1 MALVLTCFD
10 KPGTSFFQSAVF
22 SHAQYRKK
30 KNRNM
35 AQYANAPRKRRRGNQ
50 ATLVGEL
57 LESYDKYNQDGNGDV
72 LDYGDD
78 DDYWEEGALL
88 DDDDQDDLAEQQ
100 LLDEINANAPVDDFP
115 QLPDDVSTLA
125 SLTKEEARKGDY
137 VTYTE
142 LVCSPATSWQPKMLT
157 RTVQLVEKEEDEGGE
172 TDAWKVKV
180 AVRDLAPKE
189 YDDEGNRVYG
199 KFEME
204 GLSDDEGEGEGDE
217 RIKSLSLG
225 ELADVRLLLR
235 EEAGVEVME
244 E

>member
-1 MALVLTCFD
+1 MT
-10 KPGTSFFQSAVF
+10 
-22 SHAQYRKK
+22 
-30 KNRNM
+30 
-35 AQYANAPRKRRRGNQ
+35 
-50 ATLVGEL
+50 
-57 LESYDKYNQDGNGDV
+57 
-72 LDYGDD
+72 
-78 DDYWEEGALL
+78 
-88 DDDDQDDLAEQQ
+88 
-100 LLDEINANAPVDDFP
+100 
-115 QLPDDVSTLA
+115 
-125 SLTKEEARKGDY
+125 Y
-137 VTYTE
+137 VE

-157 RTVQLVEKEEDEGGE
+157 RTVQLVEKEEGGE
-172 TDAWKVKV
+172 SWKVKL